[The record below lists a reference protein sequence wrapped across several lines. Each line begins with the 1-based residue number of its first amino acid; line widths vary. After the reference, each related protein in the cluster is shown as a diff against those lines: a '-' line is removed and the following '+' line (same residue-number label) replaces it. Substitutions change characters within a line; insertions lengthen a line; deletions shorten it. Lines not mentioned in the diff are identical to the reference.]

1 MVLRARCIDS
11 EWSARA
17 LQHAG
22 RARDL
27 QHRGDGVV
35 FRNAIDSGADPR
47 QLCRAGV
54 GGIITSVHETETREG
69 AVRVFVLTDCPSP
82 YQVELF
88 NEIEAQGKCSLEV
101 AYLRSRDPNRHWKS
115 SATRHASIELNGSGE
130 GMSQARD
137 AARAADLVVF
147 NYYRHANAERLINE
161 RTVSGGPWCFWG
173 ERPGFRQ
180 PAWAGRL
187 LRRWKLAKLHASTV
201 PIWGIG
207 KFAVDGYRK
216 EFGAGREYFNLP
228 YFSDLERFDVAP
240 REEKL
245 ARTFLFSGS
254 LIARKG
260 VDLLASAFV
269 QLAREVPN
277 VKLKI
282 VGEGEL
288 RESLEQTLRP
298 VSERVEIVGFRDWQ
312 QLPELYASAD
322 VLCVPSRYDG
332 WGLVVPEGL
341 ASGLPVIATDRMGA
355 ALEFVRPRQNG
366 WLIPAADEDG
376 ILEAMREAVSLTDS
390 ELAQLGRRAQASVS
404 EHTLAQGVDRFVRYA
419 R

>member
-1 MVLRARCIDS
+1 MVLWTRCIDGQRTS
-11 EWSARA
+11 RS
-17 LQHAG
+17 LYDAG
-22 RARDL
+22 RPRDL
-27 QHRGDGVV
+27 QHRRDGAV
-35 FRNAIDSGADPR
+35 FRHAICFGIDSGE
-47 QLCRAGV
+47 LCGAGV
-54 GGIITSVHETETREG
+54 GWTVAPVYQTATREG
-69 AVRVFVLTDCPSP
+69 ALKVFVLTDCPSP

-88 NEIEAQGKCSLEV
+88 NEIEERGECSLEV
-101 AYLRSRDPNRHWKS
+101 AYLRSRDPNRQWKS
-115 SATRHASIELNGSGE
+115 SVIQHASIELDRSRDE
-130 GMSQARD
+130 MSRARES
-137 AARAADLVVF
+137 ARKADLAVF
-147 NYYRHANAERLINE
+147 NYYRHSNAERLIHE
-161 RTVSGGPWCFWG
+161 RATSGGPWCFWG

-187 LRRWKLAKLHASTV
+187 LRKWKLAKLHATPA

-277 VKLKI
+277 VKMKI
-282 VGEGEL
+282 VGGGEL

-312 QLPELYASAD
+312 QLPEEYATAD

-341 ASGLPVIATDRMGA
+341 ASGLPVIASDRMGA
-355 ALEFVRPRQNG
+355 ALEFVASGRNG
-366 WLIPAADEDG
+366 WLVHAGDQEA
-376 ILEAMREAVSLTDS
+376 LLQAMREAATMPANELHEMGFRARETVTTDTYTN
-390 ELAQLGRRAQASVS
+390 GV
-404 EHTLAQGVDRFVRYA
+404 QGVY
-419 R
+419 